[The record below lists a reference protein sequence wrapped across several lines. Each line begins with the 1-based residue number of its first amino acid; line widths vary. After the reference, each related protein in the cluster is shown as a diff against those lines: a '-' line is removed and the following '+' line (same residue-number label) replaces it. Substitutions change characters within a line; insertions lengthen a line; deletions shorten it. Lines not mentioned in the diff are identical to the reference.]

1 VSRGCSGQRWW
12 GREKQRGVQLKC
24 FAEQLFEMTVRVGVD
39 QRKAEQGLDGLQK
52 PSELAVAIG
61 RPKPPLHAGRS
72 SHRIHNRRTSNHVIS
87 EPGTGNKVLLLCL
100 TWMVVVSLMSAP
112 FRGPS

>member
-1 VSRGCSGQRWW
+1 
-12 GREKQRGVQLKC
+12 
-24 FAEQLFEMTVRVGVD
+24 MTVRVGVD
-39 QRKAEQGLDGLQK
+39 QSKTEQGLDGLQK
-52 PSELAVAIG
+52 PSEFAVAIG
-61 RPKPPLHAGRS
+61 RPKPPLQSGRS
-72 SHRIHNRRTSNHVIS
+72 SHRIRNRRARNDVIS